1 MLTVIAKI
9 KANQNS
15 LEKVS
20 NELQRLVE
28 PTRNEKGCIDYIL
41 HQDNDDPSIFIFYEN
56 WETSVDL
63 DAHMESEHFLECFQN
78 IEGIFEL
85 DVNKLT
91 KI

>member
-15 LEKVS
+15 LEKVNS
-20 NELQRLVE
+20 ELQKLVE
-28 PTRNEKGCIDYIL
+28 PTRNENGCIDYIL

-63 DAHMESEHFLECFQN
+63 DAHMESEHFLECFKN
-78 IEGIFEL
+78 IQGMFEL